1 MMKLVRIAHDG
12 GLRYGIVEGDS
23 VTLVAGDPFSA
34 WRADGEVPLAGAQLV
49 CPVQPSK
56 VVCVGLNYRTHI
68 AEMGNTLHT
77 EPVIFLKPPT
87 AVIGPAEPIVMP
99 KRAGRVDYEG
109 ELAIVIGKKA
119 RKVPAEEAAEHVLG
133 YTCGND
139 VTARRLQHS
148 DGQWTRAKSFD
159 TFCPLGP
166 WVVDVD
172 PSDLML
178 QSLVN
183 GEVRQQA
190 PTSDMLFGPHE
201 LVSFVSDV
209 MTLLPGD
216 VIMTGTPGGIGELHD
231 GDSVEVRIE
240 GIGSLV
246 NPVTGEG

>member
-1 MMKLVRIAHDG
+1 MRLVRIVHDG
-12 GLRYGIVEGDS
+12 DVRYGMVEGET
-23 VTLVAGDPFSA
+23 VTLVSGDPFSA
-34 WRADGEVPLAGAQLV
+34 WKPDGEVSLADAQLL
-49 CPVQPSK
+49 CPVEPSK

-77 EPVIFLKPPT
+77 DPVIFLKPPT
-87 AVIGPAEPIVMP
+87 TVIGPAEPIVMP
-99 KRAGRVDYEG
+99 KRAGRVDYEA
-109 ELAIVIGKKA
+109 ELAIVIGKA
-119 RKVPAEEAAEHVLG
+119 AHQVTAEDAAEYVLG

-139 VTARRLQHS
+139 VTARRLQHI
-148 DGQWTRAKSFD
+148 DGQWTRAKGFD
-159 TFCPLGP
+159 TFCPIGP

-172 PSDLML
+172 PRELML
-178 QSLVN
+178 ECLVN

-190 PTSDMLFGPHE
+190 PTSDMLFGPQE

-216 VIMTGTPGGIGELHD
+216 VILTGTPGGIGELHE

-246 NPVTGEG
+246 NPVVAQGE